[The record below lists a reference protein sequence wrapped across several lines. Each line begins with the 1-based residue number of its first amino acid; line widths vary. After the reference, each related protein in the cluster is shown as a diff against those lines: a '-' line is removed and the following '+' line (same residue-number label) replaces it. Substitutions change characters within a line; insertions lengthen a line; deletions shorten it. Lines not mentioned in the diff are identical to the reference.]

1 MDKQGFSDLIGNI
14 RTNIGDE
21 ASALNSENFLAAI
34 AAYNDVIDKVS
45 SKDAEIDKLKAS
57 NEELLKTNG
66 RLFQKIGF
74 NDPEP
79 TSIDDRMPKTES
91 IRLEDIID
99 EKGGFKNG
107 K

>member
-34 AAYNDVIDKVS
+34 AAYNDAIDKVS

-79 TSIDDRMPKTES
+79 TSIDDRIPKIES

-107 K
+107 